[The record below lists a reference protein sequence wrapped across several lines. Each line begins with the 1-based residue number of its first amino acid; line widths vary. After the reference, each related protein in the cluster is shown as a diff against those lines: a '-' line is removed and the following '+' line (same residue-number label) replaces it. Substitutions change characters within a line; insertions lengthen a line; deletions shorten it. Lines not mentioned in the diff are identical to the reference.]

1 MNAAVIATQ
10 KEATEALFEAIRKDD
25 IDGFQAALAAG
36 ALVDAPNLVGDYPL
50 HLVAENGN
58 QEMFG
63 RLRRMGADADVSDGQ
78 GWLPVH
84 RAVRAGQPEMAQ
96 ALMEY
101 SAALNAELDMEGA
114 PEAGRND
121 SEATG
126 EWKSF
131 GDVEKAIKAASS
143 VEDLISTV
151 EKADALYMRDEEPL
165 QVSDEEWKRLTQ
177 LVVEKKN
184 ELDGNVENTIRPAVR
199 TEVATNTPQQSVEG
213 QADSIAPAKKSL
225 LQAASTTAQRP
236 KTLLGGKFIGDDKGN
251 YRRIGEEKVSLVDEI
266 ERIRFIDKQ
275 MDTFQAAVELAKHKG
290 WDAIEV
296 TGSDRFRADAWY
308 VARKAG
314 LEVVGYEPTTKDL
327 ARLGEG
333 VATDAPNLVDA
344 SRKEAE
350 RVALAKVGAVQG
362 VDENAGRYVGK
373 IVQETEHH
381 VVQDIGRGMSA
392 IHDKGKFPPAA
403 LREFESPEPLRI
415 QYRAGQATV
424 DATKQQERGATR

>member
-1 MNAAVIATQ
+1 MNAAVDVTQ
-10 KEATEALFEAIRKDD
+10 EDATEALFEAIRKDD

-36 ALVDAPNLVGDYPL
+36 ALVNAPNLVGDYPL

-58 QEMFG
+58 LEMFKG
-63 RLRRMGADADVSDGQ
+63 LMRMSAYADISDAQ
-78 GWLPVH
+78 GWAPVH

-96 ALMEY
+96 ALTEY
-101 SAALNAELDMEGA
+101 SAALQLDLENAPD
-114 PEAGRND
+114 AGRNG

-126 EWKSF
+126 EWKGF
-131 GDVEKAIKAASS
+131 PDVEKAIKEATS
-143 VEDLISTV
+143 VDELIAVV
-151 EKADALYMRDEEPL
+151 EKADALYLRDEDPL
-165 QVSDEEWKRLTQ
+165 QIADGEWERLTQ
-177 LVVEKKN
+177 LVAAKKN
-184 ELDGNVENTIRPAVR
+184 ELDGNVENTIRPARQSPSSPAV
-199 TEVATNTPQQSVEG
+199 PQQSAAE
-213 QADSIAPAKKSL
+213 QADAIAPAKKSL
-225 LQAASTTAQRP
+225 LQQGTSQATARP

-266 ERIRFIDKQ
+266 ERIRFVDKQ

-333 VATDAPNLVDA
+333 MATDAPNLVVA

-403 LREFESPEPLRI
+403 LREFGSPEPLRI